1 MTETIL
7 ILLFAFIP
15 LLVLLVFTN
24 EKINNTFE
32 KGQLYY
38 WAVFGVCVTLTNYL
52 IYKCLTINLGSDE
65 SMSRIFLM
73 VAIFFVSYFSMKFL
87 FSMIKG
93 QRTISK

>member
-1 MTETIL
+1 MAETIL

-15 LLVLLVFTN
+15 LLLLLVFTN

-32 KGQLYY
+32 KGQLYF
-38 WAVFGVCVTLTNYL
+38 WAVFAVCVVITNHL
-52 IYKCLTINLGSDE
+52 IFKCLTINLGSDE

-73 VAIFFVSYFSMKFL
+73 IAIFFISYFSMKFL